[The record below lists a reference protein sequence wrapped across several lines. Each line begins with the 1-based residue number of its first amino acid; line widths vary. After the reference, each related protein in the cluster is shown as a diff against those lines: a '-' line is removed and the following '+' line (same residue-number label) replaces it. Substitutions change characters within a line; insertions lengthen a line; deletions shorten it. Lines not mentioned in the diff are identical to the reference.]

1 MNVCVFQASEFSD
14 CTTGIARYNKLHSL
28 HEGVNNQQ
36 NGEDTVVVYPQNCII
51 FMKTRLFFLLLFLF
65 PLTLMAQRKGLV
77 FTPDKVY
84 NATCSNYDG
93 LMNGLTLEGVDDW
106 LFRWNERNDYI
117 SVIEYRNGKEEIPI
131 DTLVFPSGTVS
142 FVITKKGYDMAEY
155 NWEGKDSL
163 IHTLPIKRVEGRGLW
178 ENRFS
183 KGGALQHVEV
193 PTVVI
198 PSEIEHVDML
208 AQSDPFLK
216 EVIFEEGVK
225 SIGTSSRDGD
235 NHDGTGFVFFDCPEL
250 TSISLPSS
258 VEKISPFI
266 SNYFMWGILDWN
278 AKLYSSEKHGLTHIY
293 VDAANPYFK
302 DIDGVV
308 YSKDG
313 DTLQLMPRGRTG
325 DFDIPDGV
333 RVISNDAFYGCKGMG
348 TVRFPQSVERLYLMG
363 MVDASSLY
371 FYSPTPPDFK
381 PIGRGRFIYLSEWQ
395 GKTIFVPVGC
405 AEAYRDAINAGFAII
420 PDDEPFDYVSLWG
433 INILQF
439 YPNDIS
445 APQDEAPSYEN
456 AIYYTPDGRRI
467 SAPQRGVNI
476 MRQSDGKVRKV
487 HVR

>member
-14 CTTGIARYNKLHSL
+14 CTTGIAR
-28 HEGVNNQQ
+28 
-36 NGEDTVVVYPQNCII
+36 
-51 FMKTRLFFLLLFLF
+51 LFFLSLVLF

-84 NATCSNYDG
+84 NATYSNYDG
-93 LMNGLTLEGVDDW
+93 LMCGLSLEGVDDW
-106 LFRWNERNDYI
+106 LFRWDDRNDYI

-142 FVITKKGYDMAEY
+142 FTITKRVYEMAEY

-178 ENRFS
+178 EHTHS
-183 KGGALQHVEV
+183 SYSGALQHVEV

-208 AQSDPFLK
+208 ALSDPFLK

-225 SIGTSSRDGD
+225 SIGTSARDGD
-235 NHDGTGFVFFDCPEL
+235 NNDGTGFVFFDCPEL

-258 VEKISPFI
+258 VETISPYI
-266 SNYFMWGILDWN
+266 SNYFSWGYFLWN
-278 AKLYSSEKHGLTHIY
+278 GKFYTSEKHGLTHIY

-348 TVRFPQSVERLYLMG
+348 TVRFPRSIERVYLKG

-381 PIGRGRFIYLSEWQ
+381 PIGHGRFIYPSAWQ
-395 GKTIFVPVGC
+395 GKMIFVPVGC
-405 AEAYRDAINAGFAII
+405 AEAYRDAINAGFTII
-420 PDDEPFDYVSLWG
+420 PSDEPVDFVSRWG
-433 INILQF
+433 IYIFQF

-445 APQDEAPSYEN
+445 APQDEAPSCEN
-456 AIYYTPDGRRI
+456 AVYYTPDGRRI

-476 MRQSDGKVRKV
+476 MRQSNGRVRKV